1 MTREGT
7 IDRAC
12 GILAAL
18 LRGET
23 FERNGL
29 ARAHGMTVA
38 AADRYIRALGQ
49 VPGIVMRKHGRKLLV
64 SFSFGDALKQIG
76 R

>member
-1 MTREGT
+1 VTGDGT

-12 GILAAL
+12 SIFASL
-18 LRGET
+18 LRGGV

-29 ARAHGMTVA
+29 AQAHGMTVA

-49 VPGIVMRKHGRKLLV
+49 VPGVVTRKVGRKLLV
-64 SFSFGDALKQIG
+64 SFSFGDALKLVG